1 MGNHYG
7 RSFFRKWIF
16 AYSRIK
22 KAEKI
27 NLLPSKRLYF
37 FHSFWK
43 TMYVYWSFHLLCPIT
58 MSLSVFELKPK
69 SKKFYFGK
77 LPTAW
82 KKTRSDQTTWQAHL
96 LRILAWTLNSNQMW
110 AVTNPLKAKG
120 ETSKSTK
127 GVSNRRMLCL
137 FCLVAYWLSFD
148 QLSGVFGNAG
158 FVVCAEPPIPFR
170 PTMCLPAQLCKVI
183 PALIT
188 LNL

>member
-82 KKTRSDQTTWQAHL
+82 KKTRTDQTTWQAHL

-110 AVTNPLKAKG
+110 AVTNPLKANG
-120 ETSKSTK
+120 ETSKSAK
-127 GVSNRRMLCL
+127 GVSNWRYFAYFAYLHIGCHSINFRGGLAMPVLSLVQSLQSPSGRQCACL
-137 FCLVAYWLSFD
+137 HSF
-148 QLSGVFGNAG
+148 AKW
-158 FVVCAEPPIPFR
+158 FR
-170 PTMCLPAQLCKVI
+170 LW
-183 PALIT
+183 
-188 LNL
+188 

>member
-1 MGNHYG
+1 
-7 RSFFRKWIF
+7 
-16 AYSRIK
+16 
-22 KAEKI
+22 
-27 NLLPSKRLYF
+27 
-37 FHSFWK
+37 
-43 TMYVYWSFHLLCPIT
+43 MYVYLIFIIFSPF
-58 MSLSVFELKPK
+58 MSHHNVSLRFRAGDRRAKI
-69 SKKFYFGK
+69 YFGK
-77 LPTAW
+77 LPIAW

-127 GVSNRRMLCL
+127 GVSNKRMLCL

-158 FVVCAEPPIPFR
+158 FVVSAEPSIPFR